1 MVDDIF
7 PSYNYYADLGRKTS
21 NTFVLSTQPKTSST
35 ATVPNI
41 VCDSCFA
48 QHFLLSTSASLHSLY
63 DVDKGLKS
71 WPTFLAPQSLRL
83 SCINENFFNSPDEFF
98 FLPMWPPGRSIWDED
113 DILKRLL
120 LEEGMFGLGDWAW
133 FLEIDQSSM
142 SSTYVPYWLK

>member
-71 WPTFLAPQSLRL
+71 WPTFLAPQSLSL
-83 SCINENFFNSPDEFF
+83 SCINENFFWLTRRVFF
-98 FLPMWPPGRSIWDED
+98 AHVTTRKEHLGRRRYTKETLARRRNVWFG
-113 DILKRLL
+113 RL
-120 LEEGMFGLGDWAW
+120 
-133 FLEIDQSSM
+133 SM
-142 SSTYVPYWLK
+142 ISGNWSEQHE